1 MLFEEKVVTLQLFNH
16 KRQMSMISNSDFEK
30 LWVLYKTEGEPQGV
44 SINAFCISRGV
55 NYIEFFDE
63 RSGKAERNKWFRKM
77 HKSVVPL
84 EVEGAPDSE
93 SKVTIEPMEDEPKTR
108 KGGIQ
113 VFIRTNDGLKV
124 QKNGLDYQGLVKLV
138 EKLEGLC

>member
-1 MLFEEKVVTLQLFNH
+1 MPFEEKVVNLQLFNY

-30 LWVLYKTEGEPQGV
+30 LWVLYKTEGEPQGI

-55 NYIEFFDE
+55 NYNEFFDE

-93 SKVTIEPMEDEPKTR
+93 SKVIIEPLEDDPHTR